1 MCNKGAIVKD
11 TLDGQLVAVD
21 VHNIHGGGEHDHAP
35 DGKQVRLGNTALG
48 RKGYVS
54 SAQLR
59 VLAEEIDQASDE
71 GTMSTMKRMG
81 NGVLLLDRSCLV
93 LLEAVDYV
101 HDCARCASFWRFGV
115 KCVGLKLGGGWGDS
129 ILVVKG

>member
-1 MCNKGAIVKD
+1 MITLQMENKCDQGIRRS
-11 TLDGQLVAVD
+11 
-21 VHNIHGGGEHDHAP
+21 GG
-35 DGKQVRLGNTALG
+35 
-48 RKGYVS
+48 KGYVS

-81 NGVLLLDRSCLV
+81 NGVLLLDRSRLV

-115 KCVGLKLGGGWGDS
+115 KYVGLKLGGGWG
-129 ILVVKG
+129 G